1 MHDNMSVDVG
11 TPSLMVISTGSC
23 YATLNALCHARPHA
37 GLQAHSGIKWVD
49 GSTEAIKLPHS
60 NISH

>member
-1 MHDNMSVDVG
+1 MVG